1 MSSRADERIKH
12 SVLFAFVAVNTLQIG
27 SNVGKNKKLLQE
39 KNNLKWPEKKAK
51 VLGKTR
57 NHLSGWEY

>member
-57 NHLSGWEY
+57 NLLSGWEY